1 MQYISDKNSLIF
13 MMKSWQLDIYRTRI
27 YKDQIRGRWT
37 KKKKKDSKRGTML
50 KKDQI

>member
-27 YKDQIRGRWT
+27 YKDQIKRKAN
-37 KKKKKDSKRGTML
+37 KKKKKKERETV
-50 KKDQI
+50 KEEQC